1 MVLLLPIST
10 KKERQVVFDRSEKAF
25 FGDCHKN
32 FTQPRSK
39 HCENQSKVNQFLS
52 ELMTRHVSKSIVD
65 SHLVLYFKKVS
76 KMENTN
82 SMDNWDEADMKKM
95 VSDGVF
101 YILAQ
106 QKKKPFFKRRAV
118 LKSIGIVQKS
128 KILKEVLWR
137 SIIEE
142 LNEIFGYKLE
152 ESNVKKGEFYLL
164 NSISDPQNVK
174 LQHLKFTDE
183 EAGILRNPLPKEIKI
198 FILNYTFI
206 SYS

>member
-1 MVLLLPIST
+1 
-10 KKERQVVFDRSEKAF
+10 
-25 FGDCHKN
+25 
-32 FTQPRSK
+32 
-39 HCENQSKVNQFLS
+39 
-52 ELMTRHVSKSIVD
+52 
-65 SHLVLYFKKVS
+65 
-76 KMENTN
+76 MEGTN
-82 SMDNWDEADMKKM
+82 SMDNWDEADMNKM

-106 QKKKPFFKRRAV
+106 QKKQPIFKRRAV

-137 SIIEE
+137 SIIED

-164 NSISDPQNVK
+164 NSISDPQNNVK

-183 EAGILRNPLPKEIKI
+183 EAGTKKPPPKRN
-198 FILNYTFI
+198 
-206 SYS
+206 

>member
-1 MVLLLPIST
+1 MS
-10 KKERQVVFDRSEKAF
+10 A
-25 FGDCHKN
+25 G
-32 FTQPRSK
+32 
-39 HCENQSKVNQFLS
+39 
-52 ELMTRHVSKSIVD
+52 IVD
-65 SHLVLYFKKVS
+65 SHLALYYKKVS
-76 KMENTN
+76 KMEENN
-82 SMDNWDEADMKKM
+82 SMDNWDEADMNKM

-106 QKKKPFFKRRAV
+106 QKKQPIFKRRTV

-142 LNEIFGYKLE
+142 LNGIFGYKLE

-164 NSISDPQNVK
+164 NSISDPQNNVK

-183 EAGILRNPLPKEIKI
+183 EAGTKNPPPKK
-198 FILNYTFI
+198 N
-206 SYS
+206 

>member
-1 MVLLLPIST
+1 
-10 KKERQVVFDRSEKAF
+10 
-25 FGDCHKN
+25 
-32 FTQPRSK
+32 
-39 HCENQSKVNQFLS
+39 
-52 ELMTRHVSKSIVD
+52 
-65 SHLVLYFKKVS
+65 
-76 KMENTN
+76 MENTN
-82 SMDNWDEADMKKM
+82 SMDNWDEADMNKM

-106 QKKKPFFKRRAV
+106 QKKKPIFKRRAV

-137 SIIEE
+137 SIIED

-183 EAGILRNPLPKEIKI
+183 EAGSTKKPPPKRN
-198 FILNYTFI
+198 
-206 SYS
+206 

>member
-1 MVLLLPIST
+1 
-10 KKERQVVFDRSEKAF
+10 
-25 FGDCHKN
+25 
-32 FTQPRSK
+32 
-39 HCENQSKVNQFLS
+39 
-52 ELMTRHVSKSIVD
+52 MTRHVSKSIVD

-82 SMDNWDEADMKKM
+82 SMDNWDEADMNKM

-106 QKKKPFFKRRAV
+106 QKKQPIFKRRAV

-164 NSISDPQNVK
+164 NSISDPQNNVK

-183 EAGILRNPLPKEIKI
+183 EAGTKNPPPKRN
-198 FILNYTFI
+198 
-206 SYS
+206 

>member
-1 MVLLLPIST
+1 
-10 KKERQVVFDRSEKAF
+10 
-25 FGDCHKN
+25 
-32 FTQPRSK
+32 
-39 HCENQSKVNQFLS
+39 
-52 ELMTRHVSKSIVD
+52 MTRHVSKSIVD

-106 QKKKPFFKRRAV
+106 QKKQPIFKRRAV

-142 LNEIFGYKLE
+142 LNGIFGYKLE

-183 EAGILRNPLPKEIKI
+183 EAGTKKPPPKRN
-198 FILNYTFI
+198 
-206 SYS
+206 

>member
-1 MVLLLPIST
+1 
-10 KKERQVVFDRSEKAF
+10 
-25 FGDCHKN
+25 
-32 FTQPRSK
+32 
-39 HCENQSKVNQFLS
+39 
-52 ELMTRHVSKSIVD
+52 
-65 SHLVLYFKKVS
+65 
-76 KMENTN
+76 MEGTN
-82 SMDNWDEADMKKM
+82 SMDNWDEADMNKM

-106 QKKKPFFKRRAV
+106 QKKQPIFKRRAV

-142 LNEIFGYKLE
+142 LNGIFGYKLE

-183 EAGILRNPLPKEIKI
+183 EAGTKKPPHKRNSNI
-198 FILNYTFI
+198 YA
-206 SYS
+206 

>member
-1 MVLLLPIST
+1 
-10 KKERQVVFDRSEKAF
+10 
-25 FGDCHKN
+25 
-32 FTQPRSK
+32 
-39 HCENQSKVNQFLS
+39 
-52 ELMTRHVSKSIVD
+52 
-65 SHLVLYFKKVS
+65 
-76 KMENTN
+76 MEDTN
-82 SMDNWDEADMKKM
+82 SMYNWDDADMNKM

-106 QKKKPFFKRRAV
+106 QKKQPIFKRRAV

-183 EAGILRNPLPKEIKI
+183 EAGTKKPPPKRN
-198 FILNYTFI
+198 
-206 SYS
+206 

>member
-1 MVLLLPIST
+1 
-10 KKERQVVFDRSEKAF
+10 
-25 FGDCHKN
+25 
-32 FTQPRSK
+32 
-39 HCENQSKVNQFLS
+39 
-52 ELMTRHVSKSIVD
+52 MTRHVSKSIVD

-106 QKKKPFFKRRAV
+106 QKKKPIFKRRAV

-164 NSISDPQNVK
+164 NSISSDPQNVK

-183 EAGILRNPLPKEIKI
+183 EAGTKKPPPK
-198 FILNYTFI
+198 
-206 SYS
+206 